1 MRYKDNNDV
10 HIIAYRHVAQIWI
23 LGRHA
28 EVLPPNTQL
37 RIDLTWS
44 IGINGI
50 LAEERI
56 LNAC

>member
-1 MRYKDNNDV
+1 MRYKNNNDV
-10 HIIAYRHVAQIWI
+10 NIIAYRHVAQIWI
-23 LGRHA
+23 LWRHA
-28 EVLPPNTQL
+28 EVLPLNNQL
-37 RIDLTWS
+37 GIDLTWS